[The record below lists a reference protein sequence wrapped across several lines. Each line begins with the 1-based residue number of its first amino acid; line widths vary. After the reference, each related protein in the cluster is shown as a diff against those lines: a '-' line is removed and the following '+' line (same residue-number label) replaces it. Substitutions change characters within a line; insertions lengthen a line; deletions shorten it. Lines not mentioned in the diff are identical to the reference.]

1 MQVPVLSFCYCVI
14 PLYLFSFAYSAPPL
28 FRAPANPNSIVN
40 GLGLPISNMDAP
52 AEDVIANRYIVV
64 YSKDAT
70 DDAVESHQTTIK
82 TALKKRSLNA
92 TSIDGRQLSPMMH
105 TFKMG
110 GWRGMCLDAEDAMII
125 DIESAAE
132 VSYVEADTQVGF
144 LELTEQIEAPIGLV
158 RLSHAL
164 KSEGKEYV
172 FDNASDGAGVV
183 GFVIDTGIRASH
195 VEFGGRATLKAN
207 FIDDINEDLNG
218 HGSHVAATI
227 GGASFGVAKNIE
239 LVGIKVLDAKGKGSN
254 ANVLRGVNFVAAEVA
269 ERGLAGKAVVNIS
282 IGGSKS
288 KALNTAIEALTK
300 AGVTVVVA
308 AGNSNKDA
316 TNFSPAS
323 APSAITVGAIDPT
336 TDKRASF
343 SNFGAFVDIFA
354 PGVKILSAGIAD
366 DNAVATLSGTSM
378 ASPHIAGL
386 AAYLISTES
395 LTTPEAVLARML
407 ELARSTNVKVDGQLT
422 STIDLI
428 AYNGSGL

>member
-1 MQVPVLSFCYCVI
+1 MQVTPFSFCYCVI
-14 PLYLFSFAYSAPPL
+14 TLYLFSFAYSAPPL
-28 FRAPANPNSIVN
+28 FSAPANPSSIVN
-40 GLGLPISNMDAP
+40 GLGLPISNLDAP
-52 AEDVIANRYIVV
+52 AEDMIANRYIVV

-70 DDAVESHQTTIK
+70 DDAVESHQSTIK

-125 DIESAAE
+125 EIESASE

-164 KSEGKEYV
+164 KSESKEYV
-172 FDNASDGAGVV
+172 FDNASDGAGIV
-183 GFVIDTGIRASH
+183 GYVIDTGIRASH
-195 VEFGGRATLKAN
+195 EFGGRATMKAN
-207 FIDDINEDLNG
+207 FIDDINEDQNG

-254 ANVLRGVNFVAAEVA
+254 ANVLRG
-269 ERGLAGKAVVNIS
+269 RGLAGKAVVNIS

-316 TNFSPAS
+316 TSFSPAS

-354 PGVKILSAGIAD
+354 PGVKVLSAGIAD

-378 ASPHIAGL
+378 ANKLAASPHIAGL

-395 LTTPEAVLARML
+395 LATPEAVLARML
-407 ELARSTNVKVDGQLT
+407 ELARTTSAKVDEQLT
-422 STIDLI
+422 NTIDLI